1 MSNIIDKIASEQI
14 NPSIP
19 EFKVGYTVRVNVKI
33 VEGKRQRIQAFE
45 GVVIARKGSGVGETF
60 TVRKKSFGVGVERVF
75 PVNSPVIDSIEI
87 IKRGRVR
94 RAKLNFL
101 REKVGQYRIKEEN

>member
-1 MSNIIDKIASEQI
+1 MSNIIDKIAQEQI

-19 EFKVGYTVRVNVKI
+19 LFKVGYTVRVNVKI
-33 VEGKRQRIQAFE
+33 VEGKRHRIQAFE
-45 GVVIARKGSGVGETF
+45 GVVIARKGSGISETF
-60 TVRKKSFGVGVERVF
+60 TVRKKSFGVGVERIF
-75 PVNSPVIDSIEI
+75 PVHSPVIDSIEI

-101 REKVGQYRIKEEN
+101 REKIGQYRIKEEN